1 MAKLHSR
8 KRGKSGSK
16 RPAAKIAP
24 EWVEYSAH
32 EVEDLVLK
40 LSKEGNNG
48 TTIGRILRDQYGV
61 PSVRA
66 ICNKRV
72 TEILEQNS
80 VKVQYPDDLL
90 ALIKR
95 AVRMLKHLDK
105 NNSDGQNTTKLLH
118 VESKIKRL
126 AKYYIKKKRLPVDW
140 KYNRQT
146 APLIVK

>member
-8 KRGKSGSK
+8 KHGKSGSK
-16 RPAAKIAP
+16 RPSAKISP

-32 EVEDLVLK
+32 EVEDLAVK
-40 LSKEGNNG
+40 LSKEGNNA
-48 TTIGRILRDQYGV
+48 TSIGRLLRDQYGV

-66 ICNKRV
+66 ICNKRIS
-72 TEILEQNS
+72 EILEQNQIE
-80 VKVQYPDDLL
+80 VEYPDDLIS
-90 ALIKR
+90 LIRR
-95 AVRMLKHLDK
+95 AVGMIKHLEANK
-105 NNSDGQNTTKLLH
+105 SDGLNTTKLLH

-126 AKYYIKKKRLPVDW
+126 AKYYIRKGKLPVDW

>member
-16 RPAAKIAP
+16 RPSAKIAP

-32 EVEDLVLK
+32 EVEDLVVK
-40 LSKEGNNG
+40 LSKEGHSG
-48 TTIGRILRDQYGV
+48 TEIGRLLRDQYGV

-66 ICNKRV
+66 VCNKRISEV
-72 TEILEQNS
+72 MEQNQI
-80 VKVQYPDDLL
+80 KVIYPDDIL
-90 ALIKR
+90 ALIRK
-95 AVRMLKHLDK
+95 AVGMLKHLEANK
-105 NNSDGQNTTKLLH
+105 SDGLNTTKLLH

-126 AKYYIKKKRLPVDW
+126 AKYYIKSGRLPVTW
-140 KYNRQT
+140 KYDRRS